1 MPDKAPVCPWCGSK
15 MKPDRTF
22 MSMLP
27 VGCRPTF
34 WWLCGHCGARSPVC
48 DSGDKA
54 YAAAVKRVE
63 PMQKPLTLDE
73 LRQMGGE
80 PVYIVEHPD
89 WGHWELSEDAEDYL
103 DREKAFYDMRCTFR
117 KMCSS
122 TICKTPFDLH
132 CMGWL
137 AFRRKPTDEERKAAG
152 WDDESAVSY

>member
-54 YAAAVKRVE
+54 YAAAMKRFE
-63 PMQKPLTLDE
+63 
-73 LRQMGGE
+73 
-80 PVYIVEHPD
+80 
-89 WGHWELSEDAEDYL
+89 
-103 DREKAFYDMRCTFR
+103 
-117 KMCSS
+117 
-122 TICKTPFDLH
+122 
-132 CMGWL
+132 
-137 AFRRKPTDEERKAAG
+137 PTDEERKAAG
-152 WDDESAVSY
+152 WDDK